1 MRFFYKEKKV
11 RNGYIGAF
19 GLLMVSYFLV
29 FLTMHQMDKRAR
41 MVNHTNEI
49 INNLDILLSCIKDS
63 EGTFRGIAIMED
75 TTLLDAYNFHLNC
88 IGSSFDQVA
97 SLIQNDRIQ
106 LAKLDS
112 IKFLVSEKTKLLNFT
127 IEDIRSGIIPE
138 HNVLYNR
145 VIRGTNIME
154 IIRNMIFRMQTY
166 ESERLAKRTVE
177 FESMTKTL
185 KVIQLITFMVAL
197 LLIIYSVLVFN
208 NVSRSKMQYRV
219 QLEEGIEQLK
229 EANEDLKN
237 LRSMEKFTASG
248 RIARAI
254 AHEVRNPLT
263 SISLAADQLQSSSR
277 SSDETTLINI
287 IMRSVKR
294 INDLI
299 VSLLQ
304 STKFS
309 HLNLEPLSLNTVV
322 DEALELAKDRIE
334 LNGITVEKNLSPN
347 QCTIEADKDKLIT
360 AVLNLI
366 INAVE
371 AMEPGKGIIEI
382 TTMRRNEKCMVYIK
396 DNGMGMNESA
406 LSRIFEPYFTQK
418 ENGNG
423 LGLTLTQ
430 NIILNHKGTI
440 SVESKP
446 KKGTTFTIALN
457 NAE

>member
-1 MRFFYKEKKV
+1 
-11 RNGYIGAF
+11 
-19 GLLMVSYFLV
+19 
-29 FLTMHQMDKRAR
+29 MHQMDKRAR

-49 INNLDILLSCIKDS
+49 INNLDILFSCIKDS

-75 TTLLDAYNFHLNC
+75 TTLLDAYKFHLNC
-88 IGSSFDQVA
+88 IGSTFDEVA
-97 SLIQNDRIQ
+97 ALMENDRIQ
-106 LAKLDS
+106 MAKLDS
-112 IKFLVSEKTKLLNFT
+112 IKTLLTEKGKLLNFT
-127 IEDIRSGIIPE
+127 IENIRSGRMPE

-145 VIRGTNIME
+145 IIRGTDLME
-154 IIRNMIFRMQTY
+154 NIRNLIFRMQTL

-177 FESMTKTL
+177 FESMTKAL
-185 KVIQLITFMVAL
+185 KIIQFVTFIVAL
-197 LLIIYSVLVFN
+197 LLVIYSVIVFN
-208 NVSRSKMQYRV
+208 NVSRAKMEYRV
-219 QLEEGIEQLK
+219 QLEEGIEKLK

-263 SISLAADQLQSSSR
+263 SISLAADQLQSASR
-277 SSDETTLINI
+277 NPDETTLIDI

-299 VSLLQ
+299 VALLQ

-309 HLNLEPLSLNTVV
+309 HLNLGRISLNTVV
-322 DEALELAKDRIE
+322 NEALELAKDRIE

-347 QCTIEADKDKLIT
+347 QCIVEGDKDKLTT
-360 AVLNLI
+360 AILNLI

-371 AMEPGKGIIEI
+371 AVEPGKGIIGI
-382 TTMRRNEKCMVYIK
+382 TTIRRNEKCIVYVK

-430 NIILNHKGTI
+430 NIILNHKGNI

-446 KKGTTFTIALN
+446 KKGTIFTIALN